1 MACYA
6 IIQKYVDALN
16 QASDKSIP
24 SANLIQVII
33 FCMQERLFRNL
44 LRINTNLKKRLFPF
58 TTHSKRYFRNY
69 QIP

>member
-33 FCMQERLFRNL
+33 FCMQERLFE
-44 LRINTNLKKRLFPF
+44 TF
-58 TTHSKRYFRNY
+58 YA
-69 QIP
+69 